1 MRRYYDFKALASDYK
16 FSVKEIEKVCR
27 ISDLLEEIS
36 AVKFLSDH
44 LSLYGGTAFNFIYA
58 PEIQRL
64 SVDLDFNYRQGNATY
79 SRDDERKEIDNKLK
93 DLLSRLEYTE
103 RNVKIKATYPLTRF
117 MVSYVNT
124 LGLTDKFKVEMGYQK
139 RIPILKNDVRADFK
153 HVGIQETFKTTTP
166 SKEELFA
173 NKWCTFL
180 YRQTSRDLF
189 DVYQIANIQFNNE
202 TFRKCS
208 IIESFTHE
216 GPKLYKIDISAIE
229 RIPFDSSLKNLLQIE
244 GLAYFDYQ
252 TVKKRAIDFTKTHL
266 SSLTNN
272 EILAIDKFYDQRV
285 FDPKMIDSADLFNE
299 QIKNYPEPLWT
310 LEKIEKGDK
319 RGPSQK
325 VAL

>member
-1 MRRYYDFKALASDYK
+1 LRRNYDFKALASHYK

-27 ISDLLEEIS
+27 ISDLLEDIS

-58 PEIQRL
+58 SEIQRL
-64 SVDLDFNYRQGNATY
+64 SVDLDFNYRQGNTTY
-79 SRDDERKEIDNKLK
+79 SRDERNEIDNRLK
-93 DLLSRLEYTE
+93 DLLYRLEYTE
-103 RNVKIKATYPLTRF
+103 SNVKIKATHPLTRF

-124 LGLTDKFKVEMGYQK
+124 LGLKDKFKVEMGYQK
-139 RIPILKNDVRADFK
+139 RFPILKGDVRADFK
-153 HVGIQETFKTTTP
+153 HIGIQETFKTTTP

-180 YRQTSRDLF
+180 YRQTPRDLF
-189 DVYQIANIQFNNE
+189 DVYQIANIEFNNE

-216 GPKLYKIDISAIE
+216 DPRLYEIDISATEKISFE
-229 RIPFDSSLKNLLQIE
+229 SSLRNLLQAE
-244 GLAYFDYQ
+244 GLAHFDFQ
-252 TVKKRAIDFTKTHL
+252 TVKTRVMDFTKTHL

-272 EILAIDKFYDQRV
+272 EILAIDKFFDQRV
-285 FDPKMIDSADLFNE
+285 FDPKMIDSGDLFNE

-310 LEKIEKGDK
+310 LEKIKKGDK
-319 RGPSQK
+319 QGPSQ
-325 VAL
+325 